1 MRKYNNGD
9 WTKARWKGFVMSALR
24 RAWLRYPPRSQA
36 MKAAWVRRGIYK
48 CAGCN
53 KNVPVTVK
61 DIEKNKR
68 MRNISVDHIKP
79 VVPAKGFTTW
89 DSVVSR
95 MFCELSN
102 LQVLCKDCHDKKT
115 KNER

>member
-1 MRKYNNGD
+1 
-9 WTKARWKGFVMSALR
+9 
-24 RAWLRYPPRSQA
+24 
-36 MKAAWVRRGIYK
+36 MKAAWIRRGVYR
-48 CAGCN
+48 CNGCK
-53 KNVPVTVK
+53 KNVPVTVINPK
-61 DIEKNKR
+61 GKR
-68 MRNISVDHIKP
+68 VRNISVDHIKP

-102 LQVLCKDCHDKKT
+102 LQILCKDCHNNKT